1 MEDQDPHIMINVM
14 RELFPDSLNKMTLVM
29 PCYYS
34 VSKSDEFIFERKGNT
49 VYGFGL
55 CGRGF
60 KHMPYHGK
68 RIYHLI
74 SGNYKEAN
82 KYAL

>member
-1 MEDQDPHIMINVM
+1 MLDVM
-14 RELFPDSLNKMTLVM
+14 KELFPSKVETITHVM

-34 VSKSDEFIFERKGNT
+34 VSADDEFIFEKKGNT

-60 KHMPYHGK
+60 KHMTYHGK
-68 RIYHLI
+68 RIYHLLDTFI
-74 SGNYKEAN
+74 TDDIDLFTGHIGV
-82 KYAL
+82 

>member
-1 MEDQDPHIMINVM
+1 MKD
-14 RELFPDSLNKMTLVM
+14 LFPSKLDCLTHVM

-34 VSKSDEFIFERKGNT
+34 VSADDEFIFERKGNT

-60 KHMPYHGK
+60 KHMGYHGK
-68 RIYHLI
+68 RIYHLLKE
-74 SGNYKEAN
+74 NYAEAN
-82 KYAL
+82 KYKKTVAEVIAKL

>member
-1 MEDQDPHIMINVM
+1 MLDVM
-14 RELFPDSLNKMTLVM
+14 KELFPSKVDCITHVM

-34 VSKSDEFIFERKGNT
+34 VSADDEFIFEKKGNT

-60 KHMPYHGK
+60 KHMMYHGK
-68 RIYHLI
+68 RVYHL
-74 SGNYKEAN
+74 
-82 KYAL
+82 L